1 MCRDISLPESE
12 STGASGIGWRI
23 ATDFGNLEMMSL
35 SGIDFRR
42 LMKWTMTRV
51 LVLFIGL
58 GVSWV
63 DGHAE
68 EMRGLVTIG
77 MKRVFEQVMPGFE
90 IFLGRALNIQFAST
104 PEIAERLQKGEAVE
118 FVIVARGTLDHLID
132 SKDVAEGDYAILGG
146 SSVAVAV
153 PAGHPKPDIS
163 TPEALK
169 SALLAAK
176 AIAYTNPTSGGPSGI
191 HFDAV
196 LRRLGIG
203 EQVRPKTKF
212 PPAGGFVGEILRK
225 GDADIGI
232 QQSTELSGFGGV
244 EVIGRLPSELQ
255 LVTEYAAAVPRT
267 ANHPEAGKAL
277 LRFMRSSQAS
287 AAMKARGLDP
297 K

>member
-1 MCRDISLPESE
+1 
-12 STGASGIGWRI
+12 
-23 ATDFGNLEMMSL
+23 MMSL
-35 SGIDFRR
+35 SGIDFRS
-42 LMKWTMTRV
+42 LVKCTMSRV

-58 GVSWV
+58 GVSCF
-63 DGHAE
+63 DSRAD

-77 MKRVFEQVMPGFE
+77 MKRALEQVIPGFE
-90 IFLGRALNIQFAST
+90 TSPSRTLDIQFAST

-118 FVIVARGTLDHLID
+118 FIIVARGTLDHLID
-132 SKDVAEGDYAILGG
+132 SNVVAEGDYEILGG
-146 SSVAVAV
+146 SSIAVAV

-169 SALLAAK
+169 SALLAART
-176 AIAYTNPTSGGPSGI
+176 IAYTNPTSGGPSGI
-191 HFDAV
+191 HFETV
-196 LRRLGIG
+196 LRRLGIA

-212 PPAGGFVGEILRK
+212 PPAGGFVGDILRN

-232 QQSTELSGFGGV
+232 QQATELTGFEGV

-277 LRFMRSSQAS
+277 LEFMRSTEAS